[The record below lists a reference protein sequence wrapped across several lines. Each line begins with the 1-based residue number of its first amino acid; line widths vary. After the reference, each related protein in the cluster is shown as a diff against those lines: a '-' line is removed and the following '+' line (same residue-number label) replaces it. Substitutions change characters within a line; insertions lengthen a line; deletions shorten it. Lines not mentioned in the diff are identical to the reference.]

1 MLLNSKT
8 DEIDGKIQK
17 VKIDI
22 EQTSDKVLHML
33 MMIKALCKLGREGTL
48 LNLVSPVDTQGWGRQ
63 PHFLKK
69 GVSKS
74 CQHILKPSQI
84 ISWKQAIYRRGDLKA
99 QWKVIYKGYSVSLTI
114 RKIKQQDC

>member
-74 CQHILKPSQI
+74 LSTYFKTITDNFLETGNLQK
-84 ISWKQAIYRRGDLKA
+84 RRPQSPMEGN
-99 QWKVIYKGYSVSLTI
+99 I
-114 RKIKQQDC
+114 